1 MFTVKSKLTM
11 IMLLLFVF
19 GLVSIHSANAGSVHA
34 LVVIMD
40 DDERVGEAMKVNH
53 RHLIRLL
60 NKVDESYTVD
70 RTDYLSSKGRTR
82 PNNIL
87 NWVKSVNPRPDDV
100 VLIYYGGHGGMDAT
114 SKRTYLY
121 LTDGNLYRDNLE
133 AEMKK
138 HLSCRL
144 KILITDACSSVPVT
158 AAERLKPQNYRTD
171 SVGKSHIRDLF
182 GEHKGFLHLTAATE
196 GEFAWCN
203 DSIGGVFTSR
213 LMEYISEDS
222 DTDKDGNIEWS
233 EVFALAKMSTQ
244 ERFTQMYNGN
254 ALPSEEVDIM
264 KKRGTLSQTPKSYLM
279 PRFDPTHDRRNPNI
293 FADDLWDLKN
303 YRARFDVKINT
314 TRSRYRIQ
322 DYITFDITAQEDC
335 YITILNWDEDDTF
348 TVLLPNE
355 HEPEVRL
362 LRKGQKMTFPDYSR
376 DRFRLKLFGPAGKE
390 RYKIIAVSTE
400 AAKRPI
406 EDALSLMLSKKDRSD
421 KFLSLRT
428 GAVLEDLP
436 RRSAEEKKLLDA
448 LEKLD
453 KDDWSV
459 MNYSIR
465 VDY

>member
-1 MFTVKSKLTM
+1 MFTIKPKLTV

-19 GLVSIHSANAGSVHA
+19 GMVSIHNANAGSVHA

-40 DDERVGEAMKVNH
+40 DDMTVGEAMQMNL
-53 RHLIRLL
+53 RHLRTLL
-60 NKVDESYTVD
+60 NKVEGSFNVE
-70 RTDYLSSKGRTR
+70 RTEYLSSKGRTR

-87 NWVKSVNPRPDDV
+87 DWVKNVNHRPDDV

-121 LTDGNLYRDNLE
+121 LTDGNLYRDSLE

-144 KILITDACSSVPVT
+144 KILITDACSSAPVT
-158 AAERLKPQNYRTD
+158 RAEKMRPQSYRTD

-182 GEHKGFLHLTAATE
+182 GEHTGFLHLTAATE

-203 DSIGGVFTSR
+203 TLIGGVFTS
-213 LMEYISEDS
+213 LLVEHISEDS
-222 DTDKDGNIEWS
+222 DTDRDGNIEWS
-233 EVFALAKMSTQ
+233 EVFALTKSKTQ
-244 ERFTQMYNGN
+244 KRFTQLYNGD
-254 ALPSEEVDIM
+254 ALPSEEIDIM

-279 PRFDPTHDRRNPNI
+279 PRFDPTPERRNSEM
-293 FADDLWDLKN
+293 FADDLWDLEN
-303 YRARFDVKINT
+303 RRARFDVEINT
-314 TRSRYRIQ
+314 TRSRYRIH

-335 YITILNWDEDDTF
+335 YITILNWDEEGTF
-348 TVLLPNE
+348 TVLLPND
-355 HEPEVRL
+355 HQPEVRL
-362 LRKGQKMTFPDYSR
+362 LKKGQKMIFPDTR

-406 EDALSLMLSKKDRSD
+406 EEALSLMLSKKDRSNQ
-421 KFLSLRT
+421 FISQRT